1 MKSAAFACLLG
12 AAALA
17 GPEPA
22 PDKSRH
28 HFFHPTPRGEMREM
42 STDRPDQTESAYTI
56 DAGHFQ
62 LEMDLVKFTY
72 DRHRPSWNVA
82 PVNLKA
88 GLLNNVDLQIVL
100 DSYIRESGGA
110 SGFGDITARLKV
122 NVWGNDGGATALAVM
137 PYVKLPLD
145 ASNLRNGETE
155 GGIIVP
161 LAVALPGGWSM
172 GLMTE
177 VDFVNDGAGGHDAEW
192 LNSVTFSHGIAGKLG
207 GYVEFVAVT
216 GNAPGFD
223 WEAQADAGFTY
234 ALTDDVQFDFG
245 CNFGVTESAPD
256 YQPFAGLS
264 IRF

>member
-42 STDRPDQTESAYTI
+42 STDRPDQTESAYTV

-62 LEMDLVKFTY
+62 IEMDLVKFTC

-88 GLLNNVDLQIVL
+88 GLLNNVDLQFVL
-100 DSYIRESGGA
+100 DSYMRESGGA

-245 CNFGVTESAPD
+245 CNFGVTKSAPD
-256 YQPFAGLS
+256 FQPFAGLS